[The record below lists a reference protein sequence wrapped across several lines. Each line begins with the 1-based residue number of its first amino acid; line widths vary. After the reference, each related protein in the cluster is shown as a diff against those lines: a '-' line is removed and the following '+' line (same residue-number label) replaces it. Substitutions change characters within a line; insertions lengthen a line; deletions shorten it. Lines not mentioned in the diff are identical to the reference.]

1 MPALLAPREGGSL
14 AAGESMAD
22 TPSHSRPAPGGATD
36 LTGSSVGRF
45 AILARLGVGGMGEVY
60 RAEDTL
66 LKRPVALKRIRPDLR
81 ADPRSRERLEK
92 EAECASQLTNPHVAA
107 VYDVLEEGQELFLVM
122 EYVEGQT
129 LRRRISQPLPVAEF
143 LEIATQCAAAVAAA
157 HQSGVFHRDLKPENI
172 MLTPAGQVKV
182 LDFGVARN
190 IPGDDAGTT
199 LGTMSGTAGLS
210 GTVAYMAPEV
220 LEEKGAD
227 ARADIFSLGVVFY
240 EALAG
245 KNPFL
250 AEGFLPTCERILREE
265 PAPLRQANP
274 KVPAELERIV
284 TKMLAKNPAQRY
296 ATAADLVVDLEA
308 LRRGPETSPVP
319 MPRSKRRPLLAAA
332 LAAALCL
339 VIVIAYAYRRAHSV
353 VLAEHAALLVTDFDN
368 QTNEKLFDQTVTEAV
383 RQALA
388 QSRYVR
394 IVPRSQV
401 LEAARMLGRTDVTH
415 VDAALGREI
424 CQRENYRAMIV
435 GRIAPTGSG
444 YEITVEMV
452 DPSEGSSVLTE
463 TAALKSPADLYP
475 AVDGLAKRLRE
486 HMGESLAQVAKNS
499 APLAQVTTSSIEA
512 LQRYSRALDLYAA
525 GDLENFLPLAKSA
538 VALDPDFAMDHLYLA
553 LAYERLGNE
562 KEARGEMVQA
572 EAGASRVTERERHLI
587 LALDYRFDGLY
598 EKAAEQYR
606 LLSEIYPLDAEAY
619 EGLAVACYEAGRSED
634 AIAAVRRAL
643 QLNPHSAIDY
653 QLLVLYL
660 NRVNR
665 FSEALEA
672 YHSTQVLGIKSP
684 QLRRGAGLAYLGED
698 NPQAARHEFEMLG
711 HEGGPYE
718 ENLAALY
725 LARVLTYEGRLK
737 EATDALEA
745 GIVLD
750 EKLHSDTWVPVRRYL
765 LTEAQRMRGLVAEAR
780 AEARRLAEDA
790 RTNPEPENLRRAG
803 LVAVELG
810 DLTTARELLAK
821 LEDLASQQESGFTKS
836 CYENLKGA
844 LSLAN
849 GQTAGA
855 LESQKR
861 AIVFAPS
868 FEASLALA
876 ETYEAGR
883 QWSDSAAAYQQYLG
897 FKGEIFDEDSP
908 AQWVLAN
915 LALARVMARSG
926 DSRQALHYYDEF
938 LKRWANADA
947 DLVILQQARS
957 ERAKL
962 GAAQA
967 ASVTDNK

>member
-1 MPALLAPREGGSL
+1 
-14 AAGESMAD
+14 MAD
-22 TPSHSRPAPGGATD
+22 APMRSRPATGGASD

-66 LKRPVALKRIRPDLR
+66 LKRSVALKRIRPDLR

-92 EAECASQLTNPHVAA
+92 EAECASRLTDPHVAA

-122 EYVEGQT
+122 EFVEGQT
-129 LRRRISQPLPVAEF
+129 LRRRISQPLGIPEF

-172 MLTPAGQVKV
+172 MLTPTGQVKV

-190 IPGDDAGTT
+190 VPGDDAGTT
-199 LGTMSGTAGLS
+199 LGTLSGTIGFS

-245 KNPFL
+245 KNPFR
-250 AEGFLPTCERILREE
+250 AEGFLPTCERILHEE
-265 PAPLRQANP
+265 PPPLRQANP
-274 KVPAELERIV
+274 QVPAELERII

-308 LRRGPETSPVP
+308 LRRAPKALPALAAPG
-319 MPRSKRRPLLAAA
+319 SKRRSLLAAS

-339 VIVIAYAYRRAHSV
+339 VIVVAYAYRRAHSV
-353 VLAEHAALLVTDFDN
+353 VLAEHATLLVTDFDN

-394 IVPRSQV
+394 IAPRSQV
-401 LEAARMLGRTDVTH
+401 LEAARMLGRADVTH
-415 VDAALGREI
+415 VDSVLGREI

-435 GRIAPTGSG
+435 GRIAPAGSG
-444 YEITVEMV
+444 YEITIEMV
-452 DPSEGSSVLTE
+452 DPSEGTSVLTE
-463 TAALKSPADLYP
+463 SASLGSPADLYP
-475 AVDGLAKRLRE
+475 AVDDLAKHLRE
-486 HMGESLAQVAKNS
+486 HVGESLAQVAKNS

-538 VALDPDFAMDHLYLA
+538 VALDPDFAMGHLYLA
-553 LAYERLGNE
+553 LAFERLGNE
-562 KEARGEMVQA
+562 KEARQQMVLA
-572 EAGASRVTERERHLI
+572 EAGAARVTERERHLI

-619 EGLAVACYEAGRSED
+619 EGLAVASYEAGRSED

-643 QLNPHSAIDY
+643 QLNPHSAVDY

-665 FSEALEA
+665 FSEALAA
-672 YHSTQVLGIKSP
+672 YHSAQALGIKNP

-698 NPQAARHEFEMLG
+698 DPQAARHELELLRR
-711 HEGGPYE
+711 EGGPYE
-718 ENLAALY
+718 DNLAALY
-725 LARVLTYEGRLK
+725 LARVLMYEGRLR
-737 EATDALEA
+737 EAADALQA

-765 LTEAQRMRGLVAEAR
+765 LAEVQRTRGRIAEAR
-780 AEARRLAEDA
+780 AEGRRLAEEA
-790 RTNPEPENLRRAG
+790 RNSPEPENLRRAG
-803 LVAVELG
+803 LVAVEIG
-810 DLTTARELLAK
+810 DLATARELLAK

-844 LSLAN
+844 LSLAT
-849 GQTAGA
+849 GQAAAA

-861 AIVFAPS
+861 AVVFAPS

-883 QWSDSAAAYQQYLG
+883 QWSDSIASYQQYLG
-897 FKGEIFDEDSP
+897 FKGEVFDEDSP

-915 LALARVMARSG
+915 LSLARVTARTG

-938 LKRWANADA
+938 LKRWANGDA
-947 DLVILQQARS
+947 DLVMLQQARG

-962 GAAQA
+962 AASQPAGAA
-967 ASVTDNK
+967 DKK

>member
-1 MPALLAPREGGSL
+1 
-14 AAGESMAD
+14 MAD
-22 TPSHSRPAPGGATD
+22 APMRSQPATGGASD

-45 AILARLGVGGMGEVY
+45 AILARLGAGGMGEVY

-92 EAECASQLTNPHVAA
+92 EAECASRLTDPHVAA

-129 LRRRISQPLPVAEF
+129 LRRRISLPLPIPEF

-157 HQSGVFHRDLKPENI
+157 HQAGVFHRDLKPENI

-190 IPGDDAGTT
+190 VPGDDAGTT
-199 LGTMSGTAGLS
+199 LGTLSGTVGFS

-245 KNPFL
+245 KNPFR
-250 AEGFLPTCERILREE
+250 AEGFLPTCERILHEE
-265 PAPLRQANP
+265 PPPLRQANP
-274 KVPAELERIV
+274 QAPAELERIV
-284 TKMLAKNPAQRY
+284 AKMLAKNPAQRY

-308 LRRGPETSPVP
+308 LRRAPEAPPVP
-319 MPRSKRRPLLAAA
+319 EPGSKRRPLVAAA
-332 LAAALCL
+332 LAALLCL
-339 VIVIAYAYRRAHSV
+339 VIVIAYAYRRAHSGM
-353 VLAEHAALLVTDFDN
+353 LAEHAALLVTDFDN

-394 IVPRSQV
+394 VVPRSQV
-401 LEAARMLGRTDVTH
+401 LEAARMLGRADVTH
-415 VDAALGREI
+415 VDAALGRDI
-424 CQRENYRAMIV
+424 CLRENYRALLT
-435 GRIAPTGSG
+435 GRIAPTGAG
-444 YEITVEMV
+444 YEITIEVV
-452 DPSEGSSVLTE
+452 DPSEGTPVLTE
-463 TAALKSPADLYP
+463 SASLRSPAVLYA
-475 AVDGLAKRLRE
+475 AVDDLAKRLRE
-486 HMGESLAQVAKNS
+486 HVGESLAQVAKNS

-538 VALDPDFAMDHLYLA
+538 VALDPDFAMGHLYLA

-562 KEARGEMVQA
+562 KEGRAEMVQA

-619 EGLAVACYEAGRSED
+619 EGLAVASYEAGRSED

-665 FSEALEA
+665 FSEALTA
-672 YHSTQVLGIKSP
+672 YHSAQVLGIKSP
-684 QLRRGAGLAYLGED
+684 QLRRGAGLAHLGED
-698 NPQAARHEFEMLG
+698 DPQAARHELEMLRR
-711 HEGGPYE
+711 EGGPYE
-718 ENLAALY
+718 DNLAALY
-725 LARVLTYEGRLK
+725 LTRVLMYEGRLR
-737 EATDALEA
+737 EAADALQA

-765 LTEAQRMRGLVAEAR
+765 LAEVQRTRGRTAEAR
-780 AEARRLAEDA
+780 AEARKLAEEA
-790 RTNPEPENLRRAG
+790 RTDPQPENLRRAG

-810 DLTTARELLAK
+810 DLATARDLLAK
-821 LEDLASQQESGFTKS
+821 LADLASQQESGFTKS

-844 LSLAN
+844 VSLAS
-849 GQTAGA
+849 GQTAAA

-868 FEASLALA
+868 FEASLAQA

-883 QWSDSAAAYQQYLG
+883 QWSDAIASYQQYLG
-897 FKGEIFDEDSP
+897 FKGEVFDEDSP
-908 AQWVLAN
+908 AQWVQAN
-915 LALARVMARSG
+915 LSLAQAMARAG

-938 LKRWANADA
+938 LKRWANGDA
-947 DLVILQQARS
+947 DLVILQQGRGERS
-957 ERAKL
+957 RL
-962 GAAQA
+962 A
-967 ASVTDNK
+967 ASQPAGVTDKKEHTPAK

>member
-1 MPALLAPREGGSL
+1 
-14 AAGESMAD
+14 MAD
-22 TPSHSRPAPGGATD
+22 TPNRSQPGAGGATD

-45 AILARLGVGGMGEVY
+45 AILARLGAGGMGEVY

-274 KVPAELERIV
+274 QAPAELERIV

-308 LRRGPETSPVP
+308 LRRPQGPLLRGPEAPPVP
-319 MPRSKRRPLLAAA
+319 APGAKRRALLAAA

-353 VLAEHAALLVTDFDN
+353 VLAEHATLLVTDFDN

-401 LEAARMLGRTDVTH
+401 LEAARMLGRADVTH

-435 GRIAPTGSG
+435 GRIAPAGSG

-452 DPSEGSSVLTE
+452 DPSEGTSVLTE
-463 TAALKSPADLYP
+463 TAALNSPADLYP
-475 AVDGLAKRLRE
+475 AVDGLTKRLRE
-486 HMGESLAQVAKNS
+486 HVGESLAQVARNS

-512 LQRYSRALDLYAA
+512 LQRYSRALDYYAA
-525 GDLENFLPLAKSA
+525 GDLENFMPLAKSA
-538 VALDPDFAMDHLYLA
+538 VALDPDFAMGHLYLA
-553 LAYERLGNE
+553 LALERMGNE
-562 KEARGEMVQA
+562 KEARQHMVSA

-587 LALDYRFDGLY
+587 LALDYRFDGLD

-606 LLSEIYPLDAEAY
+606 LLSEIYPQDAEAY
-619 EGLAVACYEAGRSED
+619 EGLAQASYEAGRSED

-643 QLNPHSAIDY
+643 QLNPHSAVDY
-653 QLLVLYL
+653 QVLVLYL

-672 YHSTQVLGIKSP
+672 YHSAQVLGIKSP

-698 NPQAARHEFEMLG
+698 NPQAARHELEMLRS
-711 HEGGPYE
+711 EGGPYE
-718 ENLAALY
+718 DNLAALY
-725 LARVLTYEGRLK
+725 LARVLMYEGRLK
-737 EATDALEA
+737 EAADGLQA

-765 LTEAQRMRGLVAEAR
+765 LAEVQRTRGRSAEAR
-780 AEARRLAEDA
+780 AEAHRLAEDA
-790 RTNPEPENLRRAG
+790 RTSPGPENLRRAG
-803 LVAVELG
+803 LAAVELG
-810 DLTTARELLAK
+810 DVATARDMLGK

-844 LSLAN
+844 LSLAS
-849 GQTAGA
+849 GQTAAA

-861 AIVFAPS
+861 AAVFAPS

-883 QWSDSAAAYQQYLG
+883 QWSDAIAAYQQYLG
-897 FKGEIFDEDSP
+897 FKGEVFDEDSP

-915 LALARVMARSG
+915 LALARAMARSG
-926 DSRQALHYYDEF
+926 DSRQAIHYYDEF
-938 LKRWANADA
+938 LKRWANGDA
-947 DLVILQQARS
+947 DLVILQEARS

-967 ASVTDNK
+967 ASAVEKK